1 MTGSEDEATDDQVP
15 AWARRTT
22 GESRLAATVAVLGII
37 VLQVLL
43 PEQFS
48 PQPWWLLPVLE
59 SLLLIVLFIGNP
71 VRIDREE
78 RWLRMASLALTTV
91 LGIATGWSVCR
102 LVLALIDG
110 RVGDDPAVLLG
121 SGGAIWLTNV
131 ITFALWYWEYDRG
144 GPAARAHAR
153 KPFPD
158 FMFVQMQNPDLT
170 DPTWEPEFADYL
182 YLSFTNATAFSPTD
196 VLPMSRPAKS
206 TMMLEAA
213 ISVTTMSL
221 VIARAV
227 NVLR

>member
-1 MTGSEDEATDDQVP
+1 
-15 AWARRTT
+15 
-22 GESRLAATVAVLGII
+22 
-37 VLQVLL
+37 
-43 PEQFS
+43 
-48 PQPWWLLPVLE
+48 
-59 SLLLIVLFIGNP
+59 
-71 VRIDREE
+71 
-78 RWLRMASLALTTV
+78 
-91 LGIATGWSVCR
+91 
-102 LVLALIDG
+102 
-110 RVGDDPAVLLG
+110 
-121 SGGAIWLTNV
+121 
-131 ITFALWYWEYDRG
+131 
-144 GPAARAHAR
+144 PAARAHAR

-196 VLPMSRPAKS
+196 VLPMSRLAKT

>member
-1 MTGSEDEATDDQVP
+1 MTGSKDDTTDDQVP

-22 GESRLAATVAVLGII
+22 GESRLAATAAIVGVI
-37 VLQVLL
+37 VLQLVL

-48 PQPWWLLPVLE
+48 PQPQWLLPALE
-59 SLLLIVLFIGNP
+59 AMLLAVLFIGNP
-71 VRIDREE
+71 VRIDREG
-78 RWLRMASLALTTV
+78 RWLRLVSLGLTAV
-91 LGIATGWSVCR
+91 IGIATAWSVCR
-102 LVLALIDG
+102 LVLALING
-110 RVGDDPAVLLG
+110 HVGDDPIVLLG
-121 SGGAIWLTNV
+121 SGGAIWLTNL
-131 ITFALWYWEYDRG
+131 TAFALWYWQYDRG

-196 VLPMSRPAKS
+196 VLPMSRPAKL

-213 ISVTTMSL
+213 ISVITMSL

-227 NVLR
+227 NVLK